1 MLVTTASKII
11 PVVNEA
17 VSFLAISL
25 CHFLCCSALPRG
37 MKHVLRMT
45 SDSVSSSSSCHYYF
59 FLVFYKAFSAFL
71 ILWIVDFNS
80 LSRHD
85 FLRWLSLVV
94 ASSGHSF
101 LLFLPA
107 PYLHPQ
113 QISAKLVQT
122 WGLFLGCLAEGIV
135 GTCGGVW
142 DVTCGGSLLYAASTG
157 PGSSSVS
164 AGIFFLHFIQDSWL
178 ASPFLFLLHKGLDH
192 VQMGC

>member
-1 MLVTTASKII
+1 MLVTVTTASKII

-17 VSFLAISL
+17 VSFLGISL

-59 FLVFYKAFSAFL
+59 LLAFYKAFSAFL

-101 LLFLPA
+101 LLFLP
-107 PYLHPQ
+107 
-113 QISAKLVQT
+113 
-122 WGLFLGCLAEGIV
+122 
-135 GTCGGVW
+135 
-142 DVTCGGSLLYAASTG
+142 G

-164 AGIFFLHFIQDSWL
+164 AGIFFCILFRIHDWL
-178 ASPFLFLLHKGLDH
+178 RLS
-192 VQMGC
+192 CS